1 MASKS
6 SSTNYTAL
14 IPCAMALLFVG
25 FVSSNVDQDRAEC
38 ADQVV
43 GLATCLPYVGGEAR
57 APTPDCCSGLKVVLE
72 KSKKCLCVLIKD
84 RNDPSLG
91 LKVNLT
97 LALGLPN
104 ACHAPANIQDCIGL
118 LHLSPNSQDAKDFM
132 GSKGA
137 NTTAAPAFAAPG
149 NSTQSPME
157 KGSGMRNQWSSVE
170 MFIGFLTSSLLFT
183 CIW

>member
-14 IPCAMALLFVG
+14 MSCAMALLFVG

-72 KSKKCLCVLIKD
+72 KI
-84 RNDPSLG
+84 
-91 LKVNLT
+91 NLT

-137 NTTAAPAFAAPG
+137 NTTAAPATAAPG
-149 NSTQSPME
+149 NSTQSPIE

>member
-1 MASKS
+1 
-6 SSTNYTAL
+6 
-14 IPCAMALLFVG
+14 MALLLVG

-104 ACHAPANIQDCIGL
+104 ACHAPANIQDCIGIFHRYDSCGFSL
-118 LHLSPNSQDAKDFM
+118 NFDEQFIRKLNIIYYKFM
-132 GSKGA
+132 Y
-137 NTTAAPAFAAPG
+137 
-149 NSTQSPME
+149 
-157 KGSGMRNQWSSVE
+157 SSC
-170 MFIGFLTSSLLFT
+170 F
-183 CIW
+183 W